1 MDAFNTMA
9 EAFPDKHFA
18 IAKGRITPAEPLYG
32 ATVYDEASAG
42 ETILAEG
49 EGDTI
54 EEAVNNC
61 IAAFKR
67 TII

>member
-1 MDAFNTMA
+1 MDAFKTMDD
-9 EAFPDKHFA
+9 AFPDKHFA
-18 IAKGRITPAEPLYG
+18 IAKGRVTPEELLYG

-42 ETILAEG
+42 QTILAEG

-54 EEAVNNC
+54 EEAVENC